1 MTATRTI
8 QRAKAYHARPSRT
21 ATLSNHAAKARM
33 HEHYYAE
40 GVTRCSRCPPASFC
54 DACMAVNKGRI
65 QCGLIRPRDADVDHK
80 NNCLYATPLGK
91 GRVPDK
97 LINRGGPVVTAHLRQ
112 LGGGWRQGL
121 ASLDGEVIYEG
132 AKTRSMDEAWAFAR
146 SSADQIREGLR
157 FEALLDA

>member
-8 QRAKAYHARPSRT
+8 KRTRAYHATPSRA
-21 ATLSNHAAKARM
+21 ATLASREAKKQM
-33 HEHYYAE
+33 HLRYHEE

-54 DACMAVNKGRI
+54 DACMGVNKARI
-65 QCGLIRPRDADVDHK
+65 QCGLIRPRDANVDHK
-80 NNCLYATPLGK
+80 NNCLYATPMGR

-97 LINRGGPVVTAHLRQ
+97 LINRGGSVVTAHLRQ

-132 AKTRSMDEAWAFAR
+132 AKTRSMDDAWAFAKR
-146 SSADQIREGLR
+146 SAAQIKEGLR
-157 FEALLDA
+157 FEALLNG